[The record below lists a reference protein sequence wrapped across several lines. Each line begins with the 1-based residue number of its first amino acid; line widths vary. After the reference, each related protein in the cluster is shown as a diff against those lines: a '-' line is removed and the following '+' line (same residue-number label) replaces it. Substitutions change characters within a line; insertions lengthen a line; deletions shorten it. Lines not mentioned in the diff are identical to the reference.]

1 MRKKKSEIHISSL
14 LLNVAM
20 KLSVLFTLGTLIILI
35 GYILVKGVPHL
46 SLDLFQWEYT
56 VENQSMMPVI
66 INTIIM
72 TALTLAIALPFGI
85 GAAVYMVE
93 YVNQEN
99 KMVKI
104 IRMTAETLAGIPSI
118 VYGLFG
124 FLMFSIALGWN
135 YSLLSGAMT
144 MAIMILPL
152 IMRTTEE
159 ALLGVPNSYRQASFG
174 LGVGKIRTIFKIVL
188 PAAAP
193 GILAGVILSI
203 GRIVGETAAL
213 LFTAGTNPEIP
224 NSVMDSTRTLSVHM
238 YALLNE
244 GLHQEA
250 AYATAVVLMVLVIVI
265 NSISS
270 LVAKKLSAG
279 N

>member
-1 MRKKKSEIHISSL
+1 MKKRRNTTSIVLRLCMR
-14 LLNVAM
+14 
-20 KLSVLFTLGTLIILI
+20 LSIIFTIGILVILI
-35 GYILVKGVPHL
+35 GYILVKGIPHL
-46 SLDLFQWEYT
+46 SLELFAWEYT

-66 INTIIM
+66 INTLIM
-72 TALTLAIALPFGI
+72 TGLTLAMALPFGI
-85 GAAVYMVE
+85 GAAIYMVE
-93 YVNQEN
+93 YVSQEN
-99 KMVKI
+99 RLVRI
-104 IRMTAETLAGIPSI
+104 IRMTAETLSGIPSI
-118 VYGLFG
+118 VFGLFG
-124 FLMFSIALGWN
+124 FLVFSIGLGWN

-152 IMRTTEE
+152 IMRTAEE
-159 ALLGVPNSYRQASFG
+159 ALLGVPKSYRQASFG
-174 LGVGKIRTIFKIVL
+174 LGVGKVRTIFRIVL

-224 NSVMDSTRTLSVHM
+224 NSVFDSSRTLSVHM

-250 AYATAVVLMVLVIVI
+250 AYATAVVLLVFVI
-265 NSISS
+265 AINGLSGLI
-270 LVAKKLSAG
+270 AGRLSASKE
-279 N
+279 

>member
-1 MRKKKSEIHISSL
+1 MRKERNISSIVL
-14 LLNVAM
+14 RLCM
-20 KLSVLFTLGTLIILI
+20 KLSIIFTIGILVILI
-35 GYILVKGVPHL
+35 GYILIKGIPHL
-46 SLDLFQWEYT
+46 SLDLFSWEYT

-72 TALTLAIALPFGI
+72 TGLTLAMALPFGI
-85 GAAVYMVE
+85 GAAIYMVE

-99 KMVKI
+99 RLVKI
-104 IRMTAETLAGIPSI
+104 IRMTAETLSGIPSI
-118 VYGLFG
+118 VFGLFG

-152 IMRTTEE
+152 IMRTAEE
-159 ALLGVPNSYRQASFG
+159 ALLGVPKSYRQASFG
-174 LGVGKIRTIFKIVL
+174 LGVGKVRTIFRIVL

-213 LFTAGTNPEIP
+213 LFTAGTNPELP
-224 NSVMDSTRTLSVHM
+224 TSVLDSTRTLSVHM

-250 AYATAVVLMVLVIVI
+250 AYATAVVLLIFVIAI
-265 NSISS
+265 NGLSS
-270 LVAKKLSAG
+270 LIAGRLSASK
-279 N
+279 

>member
-1 MRKKKSEIHISSL
+1 MKKRRNITSIVL
-14 LLNVAM
+14 RLCM
-20 KLSVLFTLGTLIILI
+20 KLSIIFTIGILGILI
-35 GYILVKGVPHL
+35 GYILIKGIPHL
-46 SLDLFQWEYT
+46 SLDLFSWEYT

-72 TALTLAIALPFGI
+72 TGLTIAIALPFGI
-85 GAAVYMVE
+85 GAAIYMVE

-99 KMVKI
+99 RLVKI
-104 IRMTAETLAGIPSI
+104 IRMTAETLSGIPSI
-118 VYGLFG
+118 VFGLFG

-135 YSLLSGAMT
+135 YSLISGAMT

-152 IMRTTEE
+152 IMRTAEE
-159 ALLGVPNSYRQASFG
+159 SILGVPKSYRQASFA
-174 LGVGKIRTIFKIVL
+174 LGVGKVRTVFRIVL

-213 LFTAGTNPEIP
+213 LFTAGTNPELP
-224 NSVMDSTRTLSVHM
+224 TSVLDSTRTLSVHM

-250 AYATAVVLMVLVIVI
+250 AYATAVVLLIFVIAI
-265 NSISS
+265 NGLSS
-270 LVAKKLSAG
+270 LIAGRLSASK
-279 N
+279 

>member
-1 MRKKKSEIHISSL
+1 MEKQRNITSIVLRLCMI
-14 LLNVAM
+14 
-20 KLSVLFTLGTLIILI
+20 LSIIFTIGILVILI
-35 GYILVKGVPHL
+35 GYILVKGIPHL
-46 SLDLFQWEYT
+46 SLDLFAWEYT

-66 INTIIM
+66 INTLIM
-72 TALTLAIALPFGI
+72 TGLTLAMALPFGI
-85 GAAVYMVE
+85 GAAIYMVE

-99 KMVKI
+99 RLVQI

-118 VYGLFG
+118 VFGLFG

-144 MAIMILPL
+144 LAIMILPL
-152 IMRTTEE
+152 IMRTAEE
-159 ALLGVPNSYRQASFG
+159 ALLGVPKSYRQASFG
-174 LGVGKIRTIFKIVL
+174 LGVGKVRTILRIVL

-224 NSVMDSTRTLSVHM
+224 TSVMDSTRTLSVHM

-250 AYATAVVLMVLVIVI
+250 AYATAVVLLVFIIAI
-265 NSISS
+265 NGLSS
-270 LVAKKLSAG
+270 LIAG
-279 N
+279 RLAAGRD

>member
-1 MRKKKSEIHISSL
+1 MKKRRNITSIVL
-14 LLNVAM
+14 RLCM
-20 KLSVLFTLGTLIILI
+20 KLSIIFTIGILGILI
-35 GYILVKGVPHL
+35 GYILIKGIPHL
-46 SLDLFQWEYT
+46 SLDLFSWEYT

-72 TALTLAIALPFGI
+72 TGLTIAIALPFGI
-85 GAAVYMVE
+85 GAAIYMVE

-99 KMVKI
+99 RLVKI
-104 IRMTAETLAGIPSI
+104 IRMTAETLSGIPSI
-118 VYGLFG
+118 VFGLFG

-135 YSLLSGAMT
+135 YSLISGAMT

-152 IMRTTEE
+152 IMRTAEE
-159 ALLGVPNSYRQASFG
+159 AILGVPKSYRQASFA
-174 LGVGKIRTIFKIVL
+174 LGVGKVRTVFRIVL

-213 LFTAGTNPEIP
+213 LFTAGTNPELP
-224 NSVMDSTRTLSVHM
+224 TSVLDSTRTLSVHM

-250 AYATAVVLMVLVIVI
+250 AYATAVVLLIFVIAI
-265 NSISS
+265 NRLSS
-270 LVAKKLSAG
+270 LIAGRLSASK
-279 N
+279 

>member
-1 MRKKKSEIHISSL
+1 MKTKRSEIHISSL
-14 LLNVAM
+14 MLNIAM
-20 KLSVLFTLGTLIILI
+20 KASILFTLGTLIILI

-66 INTIIM
+66 INTLIM
-72 TALTLAIALPFGI
+72 TVMTLAIALPFGI

-159 ALLGVPNSYRQASFG
+159 ALLGVPKSYRQASFG
-174 LGVGKIRTIFKIVL
+174 LGVGKVRTIFKIVL

-193 GILAGVILSI
+193 GILAGIILSI

-224 NSVMDSTRTLSVHM
+224 NSVMDSIRTLSVHM

-250 AYATAVVLMVLVIVI
+250 AYATAVVLMVLVIAI
-265 NSISS
+265 NSLSS
-270 LVAKKLSAG
+270 IVAKKLTAG

>member
-1 MRKKKSEIHISSL
+1 MKKRRNITSIVL
-14 LLNVAM
+14 RLCM
-20 KLSVLFTLGTLIILI
+20 KLSIIFTIGILDILI
-35 GYILVKGVPHL
+35 GYILIKGIPHL
-46 SLDLFQWEYT
+46 SLDLFSWEYT

-72 TALTLAIALPFGI
+72 TGLTIAIALPFGI
-85 GAAVYMVE
+85 GAAIYMVE

-99 KMVKI
+99 RLVKI
-104 IRMTAETLAGIPSI
+104 IRMTAETLSGIPSI
-118 VYGLFG
+118 VFGLFG

-135 YSLLSGAMT
+135 YSLISGAMT

-152 IMRTTEE
+152 IMRTAEE
-159 ALLGVPNSYRQASFG
+159 AILGVPKSYRQASFA
-174 LGVGKIRTIFKIVL
+174 LGVGKVRTVFRIVL

-213 LFTAGTNPEIP
+213 LFTAGTNPELP
-224 NSVMDSTRTLSVHM
+224 TSVLDSTRTLSVHM

-250 AYATAVVLMVLVIVI
+250 AYATAVVLLIFVIAI
-265 NSISS
+265 NRLSS
-270 LVAKKLSAG
+270 LIAGRLSASK
-279 N
+279 